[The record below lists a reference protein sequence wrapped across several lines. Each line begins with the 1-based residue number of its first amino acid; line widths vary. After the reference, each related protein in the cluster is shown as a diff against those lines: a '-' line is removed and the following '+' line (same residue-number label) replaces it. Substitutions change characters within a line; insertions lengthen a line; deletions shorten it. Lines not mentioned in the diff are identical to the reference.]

1 MPCFE
6 EVAVAWAVATVTARV
21 GRSCLDL
28 QTCCCSV
35 AITVG
40 VAATLAVVDSCSGHR
55 TCCFVAVV
63 AVALAVAVVIEAVA

>member
-6 EVAVAWAVATVTARV
+6 EVAVAWAVATARV
-21 GRSCLDL
+21 GCPCLDL

-40 VAATLAVVDSCSGHR
+40 VVATLAVVDSRSGRR
-55 TCCFVAVV
+55 TCCFVAGFV
-63 AVALAVAVVIEAVA
+63 VALAVAVVVEAVA